1 MNKLVL
7 GIDGGGTKT
16 QCALFDI
23 CGNELDM
30 INWGPTNHETLKDGY
45 KSLKMELEKLIH
57 FVLQKNHI
65 RQEQIERSVVGM
77 AGVDTKEQHGII
89 SGIITEMGFKDFLL
103 CNDAYLV
110 IKAGSPDGC
119 GIGVVN
125 GTGCSVA
132 GIDYTGRMLQVG
144 GQGNMTGD
152 LGGGVYLGEQVIRS
166 VYDYFF
172 RCGQYTLMLELL
184 PEALKVESKY
194 DFMDTVRRKIDD
206 RTISASE
213 LNKIVF
219 EAANAG
225 DRVAVDI
232 LEVVGKELAASVNGI
247 LKELEF
253 DIGRQIPV
261 VLAGS
266 INTKGNS
273 PVLVDKIR
281 RDILAVNA
289 GKDIKLTVLD
299 KPPVLGAVIWALEGL
314 AEREDIVDR
323 FFGRSSY
330 A

>member
-1 MNKLVL
+1 M
-7 GIDGGGTKT
+7 
-16 QCALFDI
+16 
-23 CGNELDM
+23 
-30 INWGPTNHETLKDGY
+30 
-45 KSLKMELEKLIH
+45 
-57 FVLQKNHI
+57 
-65 RQEQIERSVVGM
+65 
-77 AGVDTKEQHGII
+77 
-89 SGIITEMGFKDFLL
+89 
-103 CNDAYLV
+103 
-110 IKAGSPDGC
+110 
-119 GIGVVN
+119 
-125 GTGCSVA
+125 
-132 GIDYTGRMLQVG
+132 
-144 GQGNMTGD
+144 
-152 LGGGVYLGEQVIRS
+152 
-166 VYDYFF
+166 
-172 RCGQYTLMLELL
+172 
-184 PEALKVESKY
+184 ESKY

-232 LEVVGKELAASVNGI
+232 HEVVGKELAASVNGI

-253 DIGRQIPV
+253 DNGRQIPV